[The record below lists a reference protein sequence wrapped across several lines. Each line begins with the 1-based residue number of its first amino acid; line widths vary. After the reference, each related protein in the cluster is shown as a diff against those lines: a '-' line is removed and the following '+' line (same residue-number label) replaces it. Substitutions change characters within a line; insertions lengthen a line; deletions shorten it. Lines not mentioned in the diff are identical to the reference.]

1 MCANCGFG
9 TNKVWTFNYHLNRK
23 KPCKRREPES
33 TNHDRGE
40 NVNPGVENVNPGVE
54 NGKNVNI
61 NVKNVNP
68 YECNKCKK
76 NLSSKRSLICHMKV
90 CKGVHSLQ
98 CPTCKIWFSS
108 PQSKSRHIRSAKC
121 KFKDDEVDVIRQ
133 TMQTQIDELKAALE
147 GKQVTNNIVVNN
159 HHTTTNHTTTT
170 TNNNT
175 TNLTNNLTNTTNTTN
190 LTNIQLNNFDKPYC
204 EHLTKEM
211 VGEMYLKADRELPRM
226 IGEAVRKIYKLPEN
240 DTIKFKYGNQ
250 AGFANV
256 RQNDEDRILPI
267 SEVISTVLSNTTKY
281 CGTKL
286 SECCENGQVRGP
298 NAISHAEEL
307 SYLSWTFIPEQQ
319 QKRHAYFKYVK
330 SALM

>member
-1 MCANCGFG
+1 M
-9 TNKVWTFNYHLNRK
+9 
-23 KPCKRREPES
+23 
-33 TNHDRGE
+33 
-40 NVNPGVENVNPGVE
+40 
-54 NGKNVNI
+54 I
-61 NVKNVNP
+61 
-68 YECNKCKK
+68 
-76 NLSSKRSLICHMKV
+76 
-90 CKGVHSLQ
+90 
-98 CPTCKIWFSS
+98 
-108 PQSKSRHIRSAKC
+108 
-121 KFKDDEVDVIRQ
+121 
-133 TMQTQIDELKAALE
+133 
-147 GKQVTNNIVVNN
+147 
-159 HHTTTNHTTTT
+159 
-170 TNNNT
+170 
-175 TNLTNNLTNTTNTTN
+175 
-190 LTNIQLNNFDKPYC
+190 
-204 EHLTKEM
+204 
-211 VGEMYLKADRELPRM
+211 GEMYLKADRELPRM

-319 QKRHAYFKYVK
+319 QKRQAYFKYVK